1 MRGSA
6 AGKEGGACRRGF
18 AAAGPARREL
28 PAGEAGSTPARE
40 KGPKRRASASDRRA
54 APSRSFP
61 GVLAKPGKAERKHCA
76 CPVQGDSCPLG
87 GKCVKRTRV
96 NTYTTCPVHKHVIHN
111 RLVLGWQGRVSK
123 TKIASHLL
131 SYAACAVEGL
141 TRRFPEKAPRGR
153 HAARGGAGRGGLG
166 AFPGRARGVPRAR
179 TWTASPRTSVLSS
192 QTRGPTGIFS

>member
-28 PAGEAGSTPARE
+28 PAGEAGPTPARE
-40 KGPKRRASASDRRA
+40 KGPKRRASASDRRT
-54 APSRSFP
+54 APARSFP

-96 NTYTTCPVHKHVIHN
+96 NRLVSPSVNTYTTCPGHKHVIHN
-111 RLVLGWQGRVSK
+111 RSVLGWQGRVSK

-131 SYAACAVEGL
+131 SYAACAAEGL
-141 TRRFPEKAPRGR
+141 TQRFLGEGAEGASR
-153 HAARGGAGRGGLG
+153 GAGRGG
-166 AFPGRARGVPRAR
+166 AFPGRARGQRAR
-179 TWTASPRTSVLSS
+179 GRLS
-192 QTRGPTGIFS
+192 